1 MTAKELPAVDYL
13 RKRLRYEPETGKLF
27 WLDCAEMPSHW
38 RTQFAGKEAFTSVCG
53 GYRTGGIKYS
63 GFRAHRV
70 AWAIHYGEWPSN
82 QIDHINGIRT
92 DNRIENLRVVT
103 PQENSRNIKMF
114 NTNTSGVTGVSW
126 VKARG
131 KWMAMI
137 SVKGRNK
144 NLGYFQSID
153 EATAV
158 RAEASARYGFT
169 KRHGTAI

>member
-1 MTAKELPAVDYL
+1 MTTKELPAVDYL

-27 WLDCAEMPSHW
+27 WLDCDDMPNSW
-38 RTQFAGKEAFTSVCG
+38 RLRFAGKEAFTSVCG
-53 GYRTGGIKYS
+53 GYRTGSIKYL

-82 QIDHINGIRT
+82 QIDHINGVRI

-103 PQENSRNIKMF
+103 SQENMRNIKMF

-126 VKARG
+126 VKARE

-137 SVKGRNK
+137 SVEGRNK

-153 EATAV
+153 DAKAA
-158 RAEASARYGFT
+158 RAEASTRYGFT
-169 KRHGTAI
+169 KRHGT